1 MRKIAINI
9 LRDEQSNRLVSFEV
23 CIGINPFLVVKYL
36 KMKIVL
42 IYMRLY
48 GCFKSKRASIF
59 IE

>member
-23 CIGINPFLVVKYL
+23 CIGINLFLVVKYL
-36 KMKIVL
+36 EMKIVL